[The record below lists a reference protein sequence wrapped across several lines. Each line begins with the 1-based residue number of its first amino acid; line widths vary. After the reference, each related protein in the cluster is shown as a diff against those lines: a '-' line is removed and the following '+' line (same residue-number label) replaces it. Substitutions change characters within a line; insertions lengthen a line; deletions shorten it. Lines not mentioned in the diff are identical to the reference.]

1 MEGFG
6 LLLIAQPYANVGVE
20 GANEVAQQ
28 NKFLLYIVYRLVK
41 RINMWLQIVYSKW
54 AQYPEQSKIS
64 PVRLTNCPPSSCA
77 RCVQAVFSPPSPRQ
91 KEK

>member
-1 MEGFG
+1 MMEGFG
-6 LLLIAQPYANVGVE
+6 LLLIDQPYANVGVE

-54 AQYPEQSKIS
+54 AQHQ
-64 PVRLTNCPPSSCA
+64 
-77 RCVQAVFSPPSPRQ
+77 VQMASV
-91 KEK
+91 